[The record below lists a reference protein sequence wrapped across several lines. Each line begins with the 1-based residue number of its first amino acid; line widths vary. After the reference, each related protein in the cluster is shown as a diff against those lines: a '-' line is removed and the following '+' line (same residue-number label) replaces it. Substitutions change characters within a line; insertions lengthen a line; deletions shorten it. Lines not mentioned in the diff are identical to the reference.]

1 MIVFKTFWRIMKQ
14 YWWIVFLYV
23 AILTSLSIINLS
35 AAPATDFVDTKPEI
49 TIINQDHTDP
59 SAKPYTKNFLDYL
72 SKNTKIINLT
82 EAETTDALFYQE
94 ISMVLYLPEDLE
106 SKILAGEKITLDY
119 RTSGNYTAELSK
131 NLIQRYFELQRTE
144 ILDSQELPAK
154 SHPSDK
160 ISSTLPLD
168 PSKNSSTLPLDP
180 SKNSDKIISNLN
192 QKLNQSPTAKLAS
205 KNVTSL
211 SKIAAFFNFASYT
224 IMAIILY
231 VTCFINA
238 SFNKSPVKKR
248 TMVSSL
254 TLKKYNLNL
263 LFANSIFAFAVFIL
277 LIILSFFV
285 LGNIIFTPFFLFQ
298 ILNTLLYSL
307 AALTLAELVSTFNLS
322 KDTVSGAVNLLSLA
336 PAFLSGAFVP
346 TYFLP
351 SFVLVIAR
359 IFPSY
364 WYIDTNHKITTMT
377 QFDFNSFLA
386 ILPNLLVLV
395 FFSIIFIIG
404 NLILAKKKRINI

>member
-1 MIVFKTFWRIMKQ
+1 MKR
-14 YWWIVFLYV
+14 YWWIVFIYV
-23 AILTSLSIINLS
+23 AILTSLSVINLKT
-35 AAPATDFVDTKPEI
+35 APVTDFVDTKPEI
-49 TIINQDHTDP
+49 TIVSQNP
-59 SAKPYTKNFLDYL
+59 SDLATKPFTKNFLNYL
-72 SKNTKIINLT
+72 SKNTKIIDLK
-82 EAETTDALFYQE
+82 ESETTDALFYQK
-94 ISMVLYLPEDLE
+94 ISMILYLPEDLE
-106 SKILAGEKITLDY
+106 SKIISGQKITLDY

-131 NLIQRYFELQRTE
+131 NLIKRYFELQRTE
-144 ILDSQELPAK
+144 IFE
-154 SHPSDK
+154 
-160 ISSTLPLD
+160 
-168 PSKNSSTLPLDP
+168 SKNSSKEQSNILSED
-180 SKNSDKIISNLN
+180 SEKIISSLN
-192 QKLNQSPTAKLAS
+192 QRLDQSPTVRLAS
-205 KNVTSL
+205 KNATNL

-254 TLKKYNLNL
+254 HLKKYSFSL
-263 LFANSIFAFAVFIL
+263 LLANSIFAFSVFVL
-277 LIILSFFV
+277 LTTLSFFV
-285 LGNIIFTPFFLFQ
+285 LGDIVLTPFFIFE
-298 ILNTLLYSL
+298 ILNILLYTL

-322 KDTVSGAVNLLSLA
+322 RDAVSGVVNLLSLA

-351 SFVLVIAR
+351 SFVLTIAH
-359 IFPSY
+359 IFPTY
-364 WYIDTNHKITTMT
+364 WFIDTNNKIATMT
-377 QFDFNSFLA
+377 ELNFSSFLT

>member
-1 MIVFKTFWRIMKQ
+1 MIVFKTFWRIMKR
-14 YWWIVFLYV
+14 YWWIVFIYV
-23 AILTSLSIINLS
+23 AILTSLSVINLKT
-35 AAPATDFVDTKPEI
+35 APVTNFVDSKPEI
-49 TIINQDHTDP
+49 TIVSQDSSDLTT
-59 SAKPYTKNFLDYL
+59 KPFTKNFLDYL
-72 SKNTKIINLT
+72 SKNTKIIDLK
-82 EAETTDALFYQE
+82 ESETTDALFYQK
-94 ISMVLYLPEDLE
+94 ISMILYLPEDLE
-106 SKILAGEKITLDY
+106 SKIISGQKITLDY

-131 NLIQRYFELQRTE
+131 NLIKRYFELQRTE
-144 ILDSQELPAK
+144 IFE
-154 SHPSDK
+154 
-160 ISSTLPLD
+160 
-168 PSKNSSTLPLDP
+168 SKNSSKEQSNILSED
-180 SKNSDKIISNLN
+180 SEKIISRLN
-192 QKLNQSPTAKLAS
+192 QKLDQSPTVRLAS
-205 KNVTSL
+205 KNATNL

-254 TLKKYNLNL
+254 HLKKYNFSL
-263 LFANSIFAFAVFIL
+263 LLANSIFAFSVFVL
-277 LIILSFFV
+277 LTTLSFFV
-285 LGNIIFTPFFLFQ
+285 LGDIVLTPFFIFK
-298 ILNTLLYSL
+298 ILNILLYTL

-322 KDTVSGAVNLLSLA
+322 RDAVSGVVNLLSLA

-351 SFVLVIAR
+351 SFVLTIAH
-359 IFPSY
+359 IFPTY
-364 WYIDTNHKITTMT
+364 WFIDTNNKIATMT
-377 QFDFNSFLA
+377 ELNFSSFLT